1 MINPFTDRLTK
12 KTIKYKSRNTL
23 MRWLAAIPAGRI
35 ESIGLFLGG
44 MLFFLDTRH
53 RRIVQRNLQ
62 FAFPEWRP
70 EKVQATARRVFEH
83 FGTTLLEILQVSCSS
98 REALLRKVD
107 RVEGLENV
115 RHFENDRGA
124 ILVTA
129 HLGNWEM
136 ANLYASSA
144 LSRPLVAVA
153 RPIKNPWVEQKVI
166 EFRTRFGGEL
176 INKKGALPEMRSAL
190 RQGRV
195 LALLVDQGTK
205 ASEGVRVRF
214 FGRHVRAH
222 AAVAVL
228 ALRCKVP
235 IIPAF
240 CVKEGNR
247 FKIIVE
253 PPLQL
258 ERSGDLRSD
267 IAVNT
272 QKVQHAIERMIRRYP
287 EQWFWFHKRWKTY
300 YPELYKEDLERKRRQ
315 RARRQRKQAAKAR

>member
-1 MINPFTDRLTK
+1 MPKEVRKNKPH
-12 KTIKYKSRNTL
+12 NAL
-23 MRWLAAIPAGRI
+23 MPWISAIPAGRI
-35 ESIGLFLGG
+35 ESIGRFLGG
-44 MLFFLDTRH
+44 LLYLLDARH
-53 RRIVQRNLQ
+53 RRIVRRNLQ

-107 RVEGLENV
+107 SVEGLENV

-153 RPIKNPWVEQKVI
+153 RPIKNPRVEQKVI
-166 EFRTRFGGEL
+166 QFRTRFGGEL

-253 PPLQL
+253 PPLHL

-272 QKVQHAIERMIRRYP
+272 QKVQHAIERNIRRYP

-315 RARRQRKQAAKAR
+315 RARRQRKQAAKAH

>member
-1 MINPFTDRLTK
+1 LARETENNVSP
-12 KTIKYKSRNTL
+12 NTL
-23 MRWLAAIPAGRI
+23 LRWAAAIPAGRV
-35 ESIGLFLGG
+35 ESIGRFLGG
-44 MLFFLDTRH
+44 VLFFLDTRH
-53 RRIVQRNLQ
+53 RRIVRRNLQ

-70 EKVQATARRVFEH
+70 DKVKATARRVFEH

-115 RHFENDRGA
+115 RHFENGRGA

-144 LSRPLVAVA
+144 LRRPPVAVA
-153 RPIKNPWVEQKVI
+153 RPIQNPRVEQKVI

-228 ALRCKVP
+228 ALRCRVP

-247 FKIIVE
+247 FKLVVE
-253 PPLQL
+253 PPLVL

-315 RARRQRKQAAKAR
+315 RRKKRKKRCHEHAE